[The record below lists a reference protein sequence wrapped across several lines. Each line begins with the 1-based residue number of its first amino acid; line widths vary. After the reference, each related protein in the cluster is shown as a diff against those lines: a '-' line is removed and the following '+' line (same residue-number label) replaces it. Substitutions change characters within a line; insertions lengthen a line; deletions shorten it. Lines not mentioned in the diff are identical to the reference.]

1 MYYMGCEPINSE
13 SVKVIGQF
21 EREFDCFFCQRK
33 KKKKKKRVCIHQLLT
48 RNDNNAMRS
57 IRWSKEIS
65 FQDLYQRLMILIK
78 TSYYK
83 NNNILIITIWKN
95 L

>member
-33 KKKKKKRVCIHQLLT
+33 KKKKEEE
-48 RNDNNAMRS
+48 S
-57 IRWSKEIS
+57 
-65 FQDLYQRLMILIK
+65 LYSS
-78 TSYYK
+78 TTY
-83 NNNILIITIWKN
+83 
-95 L
+95 